1 LNGVPDQPGPFPDTP
16 GRTDARGG
24 TGILSIEPFFAA
36 ISNGNDVVTGK
47 PNAMINDPS
56 HPEGVGMSTKSVAG
70 KGQVQVRGRVDV
82 QSWGFS
88 SERLWANPTAR
99 KLEFVL
105 DSIPAFTDGLAL
117 GDTVRIQN
125 DPEMFIE
132 SVVRRSGHS
141 TFRLVFEAGL
151 PTGGTLDMFF
161 SPLAAL
167 GCRYEG
173 APSKGV
179 MGLDCPPQ
187 AGAERVFQLL
197 SEGETVHGYVFE
209 DAYFHT
215 P

>member
-1 LNGVPDQPGPFPDTP
+1 
-16 GRTDARGG
+16 
-24 TGILSIEPFFAA
+24 
-36 ISNGNDVVTGK
+36 
-47 PNAMINDPS
+47 MINDPS